1 MLREALVLRQPSGA
15 IGQTAAAGAEKF
27 VVEKFVVE
35 VFHTRTNWNKLL
47 MLQRQQLL
55 RMPNGTKPN
64 ILCH

>member
-1 MLREALVLRQPSGA
+1 M
-15 IGQTAAAGAEKF
+15 GQTAAAGAEKF

-35 VFHTRTNWNKLL
+35 VFHKRTNWNKLL